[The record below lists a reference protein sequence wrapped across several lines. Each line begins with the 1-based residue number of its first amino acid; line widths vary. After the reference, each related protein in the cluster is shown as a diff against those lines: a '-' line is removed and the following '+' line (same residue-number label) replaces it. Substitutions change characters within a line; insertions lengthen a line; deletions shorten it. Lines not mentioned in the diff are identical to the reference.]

1 MSPEEVAASY
11 EEAYGADED
20 GAGDAN
26 RDARGNEDGDA
37 HDGALQDE

>member
-11 EEAYGADED
+11 EGAYGADED

-26 RDARGNEDGDA
+26 QDAKGKGDGDA
-37 HDGALQDE
+37 HDGALQDG